1 MLLRLEIQN
10 FLSFYDKTVFDMFP
24 NPKREHFQNHVYN
37 EKIPLLKMAAI
48 YGENGSGKS
57 NFVKALGFMK
67 SFVEDDDFLKKIN
80 LGEYRF
86 QLSEQSNLP
95 ISLTIEFCEKGCY
108 YIYEMTINGDI
119 EERFSISGLGE
130 TENQLLFERKG
141 VNVVSELIENQEVV
155 ERLLSLNRH
164 SSILSH
170 RKYPVFKQ
178 NKDIGNLFNWFNDL
192 DVITINSNIPT
203 LIDLLSN
210 YSELFDFA
218 NQVMRNIGITN
229 SLTIKET
236 PLDEWIVQQDI
247 TGLKDVLESNGI
259 DDNSGVA
266 VLRNNRNEYSVS
278 MRDGEKIVKEFL
290 FEQLGVNGF
299 KKPLKIATQSDGT
312 VRLLTLIPA
321 LFDAIRRGKV
331 VVIDEL
337 ENSIHPNLV
346 YRLVKYYSTSHCS
359 GQLIY
364 TTHLTQLLDQQNLI
378 RPDEVWKTEK
388 ENGCTRMSSFN
399 DFKIHSTMNIE
410 KGYIEGRYGGIPS
423 ISKIASDE
431 Q

>member
-37 EKIPLLKMAAI
+37 NRIPLLKMAAI

-57 NFVKALGFMK
+57 NFVKALWFMK

-95 ISLTIEFCEKGCY
+95 ISLTVEFCEKGSY
-108 YIYEMTINGDI
+108 YIYEMTINGDM

-130 TENQLLFERKG
+130 TDNRLLFERKG
-141 VNVVSELIENQEVV
+141 TEVVSELIESQEVV
-155 ERLLSLNRH
+155 KRLLSLNRH

-178 NKDIGNLFNWFNDL
+178 DKDIDNLFAWFDGL
-192 DVITINSNIPT
+192 DIITINSNIPT

-210 YSELFDFA
+210 YNELFDFA
-218 NQVMRNIGITN
+218 NEVMRNIGITN
-229 SLTIKET
+229 ALSIKET

-247 TGLKDVLESNGI
+247 TGLKDVLESNSI
-259 DDNSGVA
+259 DDNAGVA
-266 VLRNNRNEYSVS
+266 VLKNYRNEYSIT
-278 MRDGEKIVKEFL
+278 MKDGEKIVKEFL

-299 KKPLKIATQSDGT
+299 KKSLKIASQSDGT

-321 LFDAIRRGKV
+321 MFDAIKRGKV

-346 YRLVKYYSTSHCS
+346 YRLVRYYSNSQCN

-399 DFKIHSTMNIE
+399 DYKIHGTMNIE
-410 KGYIEGRYGGIPS
+410 KGYIEGRYGGVPT